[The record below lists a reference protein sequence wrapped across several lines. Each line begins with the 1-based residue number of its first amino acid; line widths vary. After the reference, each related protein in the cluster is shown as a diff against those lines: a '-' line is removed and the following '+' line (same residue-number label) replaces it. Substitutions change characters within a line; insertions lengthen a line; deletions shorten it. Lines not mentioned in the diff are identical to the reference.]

1 MATAAK
7 QNPLIQKFVEKF
19 EFGNPAEL
27 METLKT
33 TAFRQKE
40 DVEISDSQMLA
51 LLVVADQYGLN
62 PFTRELFAYPDKNG
76 IVPVVSV
83 DGWLRIINQHEFMD
97 GLEFQE
103 SEEWIQID
111 EDAKPCPKWMDCI
124 KHRKDRKQPTQV
136 REYLDEIYR
145 PTKKGKK
152 KRQDGTWYDYVI
164 SSPHQTHTKRMLRH
178 KTLIQGARI
187 AFGFAGIY
195 DEDEAKRIIE
205 ADPVNQDD
213 VIDGVILEGKPSEA
227 AEKLLVKLVDRA
239 THENSWAAA
248 IDYVSEKC
256 AGYDAQ
262 FLKTELEKAQKL
274 AEASMV
280 LPQTPLDSKSNSMH

>member
-7 QNPLIQKFVEKF
+7 QNPLIQKMVDKF
-19 EFGNPAEL
+19 EFGSHAEL
-27 METLKT
+27 METLKK

-40 DVEISDSQMLA
+40 DVEITNSQMMA

-62 PFTRELFAYPDKNG
+62 PFTRELFAYPDKSG

-103 SEEWIQID
+103 SEDWISID
-111 EDAKPCPKWMDCI
+111 TDAKPCPKWMDCVI
-124 KHRKDRKQPTQV
+124 YRKDRKQPTRV

-145 PTKKGKK
+145 PIRTGKK
-152 KRQDGTWYDYVI
+152 KRDDGTWYEYTI
-164 SSPHQTHTKRMLRH
+164 TSPHQTHTKRMLRH
-178 KTLIQGARI
+178 KALIQCARV

-195 DEDEAKRIIE
+195 DEDEAKRILE
-205 ADPVNQDD
+205 AEPVNQD

-227 AEKLLVKLVDRA
+227 AEKLLLKLVDRA
-239 THENSWAAA
+239 TKEKSWAAA
-248 IDYVSEKC
+248 IDYVTEKC
-256 AGYDAQ
+256 FGYDAQ
-262 FLKTELEKAQKL
+262 YLKTELEKAQKL
-274 AEASMV
+274 AEAIV
-280 LPQTPLDSKSNSMH
+280 LPPQAALESKTNSMH

>member
-1 MATAAK
+1 
-7 QNPLIQKFVEKF
+7 
-19 EFGNPAEL
+19 
-27 METLKT
+27 
-33 TAFRQKE
+33 
-40 DVEISDSQMLA
+40 
-51 LLVVADQYGLN
+51 
-62 PFTRELFAYPDKNG
+62 
-76 IVPVVSV
+76 
-83 DGWLRIINQHEFMD
+83 
-97 GLEFQE
+97 
-103 SEEWIQID
+103 
-111 EDAKPCPKWMDCI
+111 
-124 KHRKDRKQPTQV
+124 
-136 REYLDEIYR
+136 
-145 PTKKGKK
+145 
-152 KRQDGTWYDYVI
+152 
-164 SSPHQTHTKRMLRH
+164 MLRH